1 MRYRPR
7 AADEAASGIRA
18 NQEDAMEGV
27 DMKDLVQMLLRWG
40 HIVAGVLWIGHL
52 WFFNFVNGPFA
63 GTMDG
68 PTKQKV
74 VPELMPRALFWFRW
88 GAAWTWITGV
98 LLLGLV
104 YLMPWKSIM
113 FDMGPDNLP
122 GKWTAGAWV
131 MLALVFVAPFIY
143 DALAKSDLAKNN
155 KTFAWIGLA
164 LVVAL
169 VMGYVN
175 WAHFQYRAS
184 NILLGGTFGTIM
196 AYNVWFRI
204 WPNQKKIIAAVK
216 AGTAPDAALVAQA
229 GQRSRH
235 NTYMSVPLIWAMINQ
250 HTVTFPKIGAPGVN
264 TIVVVAIGWWV
275 TMLLYAKAGKV
286 KGF

>member
-1 MRYRPR
+1 
-7 AADEAASGIRA
+7 
-18 NQEDAMEGV
+18 MEV
-27 DMKDLVQMLLRWG
+27 DMKDLVQMLLRWA

-104 YLMPWKSIM
+104 YLMPWRSIM
-113 FDMGPDNLP
+113 FDTGPDNLP
-122 GKWTAGAWV
+122 GRWTAGAWV
-131 MLALVFVAPFIY
+131 MLSLVFVGPFIY
-143 DALAKSDLAKNN
+143 DALAKSEVAKNN
-155 KTFAWIGLA
+155 KTFAWVGLA

-184 NILLGGTFGTIM
+184 SILLGGTFGTIM

-204 WPNQKKIIAAVK
+204 WPNQKKIITAVK

-250 HTVTFPKIGAPGVN
+250 HTVTFPKILAPGVN
-264 TIVVVAIGWWV
+264 TILVVAIGWWI
-275 TMLLYAKAGKV
+275 TMLLYGKASKV